1 MDAKKD
7 FFEELADALWSWKID
22 ISGDKKELWMKY
34 WDIILQTR
42 EYLGLVV
49 TFLEWKKSHDYAKGF
64 KAKFQKLYD
73 DVKDFY
79 EKLEQNKFSKEE
91 IFHEQIPILESE
103 AKQLAEHVLKVRCLY
118 SIDIDKDKPT
128 PKKPEE
134 TEQKKK
140 GILRRLLKIIVAIV
154 GFLAAMFTCLGY
166 LLGWLGPIKAFI
178 VKILWPK

>member
-1 MDAKKD
+1 MDDKKD
-7 FFEELADALWSWKID
+7 FFEKLADALWSWKID

-34 WDIILQTR
+34 WDIILQTH
-42 EYLGLVV
+42 EYLDLVV

-103 AKQLAEHVLKVRCLY
+103 AKQLAEHVLKVRYLY

-128 PKKPEE
+128 PKKSTE
-134 TEQKKK
+134 TEQNTASAKYR
-140 GILRRLLKIIVAIV
+140 GIRA
-154 GFLAAMFTCLGY
+154 
-166 LLGWLGPIKAFI
+166 WLWKLYEKTVKAFFDS
-178 VKILWPK
+178 ILGKVWPK